1 MEFKDEGDFIFILG
15 SDKTYDYGN
24 CLSGSEYMK
33 FFFDEISGKPKI
45 NIEKEVSLQKI
56 CRELIDFELIN
67 SAHDCSD
74 GGLSIAIAESAIIGN
89 IGAKIYEDIPLNW
102 EEALFGETQSRIIIT
117 TPKDKIYK
125 FEKLLS
131 DKIPY
136 KKIGEVTGEKII
148 FGETFKVKLISAQK
162 HFNDGLQL
170 SISD

>member
-1 MEFKDEGDFIFILG
+1 
-15 SDKTYDYGN
+15 
-24 CLSGSEYMK
+24 MK
-33 FFFDEISGKPKI
+33 S
-45 NIEKEVSLQKI
+45 
-56 CRELIDFELIN
+56 
-67 SAHDCSD
+67 
-74 GGLSIAIAESAIIGN
+74 
-89 IGAKIYEDIPLNW
+89 NW